1 MRNIFPK
8 IPTTSQLRQ
17 EARNN
22 WSYWRLCIDSNG
34 SFNAQNYEYV
44 FNHMT
49 PFEIEEANTAM
60 DLQIEE
66 INRRL
71 RNNKK

>member
-1 MRNIFPK
+1 MRNTFPK
-8 IPTTSQLRQ
+8 IPVKSRLRQ
-17 EARNN
+17 KIRNN
-22 WSYWRLCIDSNG
+22 WGYWRLCIDNNG
-34 SFNAQNYEYV
+34 NFNAQNYEYV

-49 PFEIEEANTAM
+49 PLEIEEANTAM

-71 RNNKK
+71 KSKK